1 MKGKNGIQELFL
13 KFLII
18 KMIMLLIKNIKFGL
32 RLYAEKFIENRD
44 YDYYTFLA
52 YADFWII
59 IIILMIIK
67 EIIIMEIMNI
77 MMRKF
82 LFIQKKFQIFHN
94 YYLIHKETLSNLSNQ
109 YNQFY
114 NSSNSKSNN
123 IKMQTQDNSSEKKT
137 KNMTDKLY
145 YEKYCLDED
154 GKYFKYFYQKD
165 YKKIIFL
172 EKS

>member
-1 MKGKNGIQELFL
+1 
-13 KFLII
+13 
-18 KMIMLLIKNIKFGL
+18 MLLIKNIKFGL

-52 YADFWII
+52 YAAFWII

-77 MMRKF
+77 IMRKF
-82 LFIQKKFQIFHN
+82 LFIQKKFQKFHN
-94 YYLIHKETLSNLSNQ
+94 YYLIHKEALSNLGNQ
-109 YNQFY
+109 YNLFY
-114 NSSNSKSNN
+114 NSNNSKSNN
-123 IKMQTQDNSSEKKT
+123 IKMQTQDNSSKKKT
-137 KNMTDKLY
+137 KNMIDKLY

-154 GKYFKYFYQKD
+154 GKYFKYFYQKE

>member
-52 YADFWII
+52 YAAFWII

-123 IKMQTQDNSSEKKT
+123 IKMQTQDNSSEKKN
-137 KNMTDKLY
+137 K
-145 YEKYCLDED
+145 KYD
-154 GKYFKYFYQKD
+154 
-165 YKKIIFL
+165 
-172 EKS
+172 

>member
-1 MKGKNGIQELFL
+1 
-13 KFLII
+13 
-18 KMIMLLIKNIKFGL
+18 MIMLLIKNIKFGL

-82 LFIQKKFQIFHN
+82 LFIQKKFQIFQN

-123 IKMQTQDNSSEKKT
+123 IKMQTQDNSSEKKN
-137 KNMTDKLY
+137 K
-145 YEKYCLDED
+145 KYD
-154 GKYFKYFYQKD
+154 
-165 YKKIIFL
+165 
-172 EKS
+172 